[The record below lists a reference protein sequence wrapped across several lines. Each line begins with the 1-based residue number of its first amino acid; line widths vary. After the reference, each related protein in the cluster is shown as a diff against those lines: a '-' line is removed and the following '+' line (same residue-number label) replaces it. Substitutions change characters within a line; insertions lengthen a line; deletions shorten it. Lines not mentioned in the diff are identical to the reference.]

1 MTTGVVLARTGS
13 TYRVHT
19 DRGEVT
25 ATLRGRLKHQ
35 DGDRVVAGDVVDLD
49 VPTGGEG
56 GGGRATIV
64 GVRRR
69 RSVLARRAA
78 GERSPRRQPIAANV
92 DQVLVVAA
100 ARDPEPNPRMLDR
113 FLVIA
118 EANRLPCVVILNK
131 IELDRS
137 ALERLARR
145 YGVAGY
151 QVLATSVKQ
160 PEGLTALRDLLR
172 GRESV
177 LAGPSGVGKSSLLNA
192 LYPGLNLRI
201 GEISEK
207 WGTGKHTTRA
217 ALLVPLPGGG
227 AGGEGAGYVVDTPG
241 LREVGTW
248 GIDPEL
254 LGVCFPEFRRFLDQ
268 CRFDNC
274 RHLPSRG
281 ARCARRPEPGPSTP
295 TGSSPTGT
303 STRRSAFLPG
313 PARGVARGDLVHHAR
328 ERVVEVDPLRVRE
341 TDHDEEDV
349 AELHRDGA
357 LGLSRLFRLLTE
369 AVVQLAREL
378 THLFGEPGEV
388 RERREISFLILADP
402 AIDRL
407 LRLA

>member
-227 AGGEGAGYVVDTPG
+227 AGGAGGAGAGYVVDTPG

-274 RHLPSRG
+274 RHLAEPGCAVREAAGAGTFDPDRLESYRHIYEEVSVPSWSS
-281 ARCARRPEPGPSTP
+281 ARR
-295 TGSSPTGT
+295 
-303 STRRSAFLPG
+303 R
-313 PARGVARGDLVHHAR
+313 AR
-328 ERVVEVDPLRVRE
+328 
-341 TDHDEEDV
+341 
-349 AELHRDGA
+349 
-357 LGLSRLFRLLTE
+357 
-369 AVVQLAREL
+369 
-378 THLFGEPGEV
+378 
-388 RERREISFLILADP
+388 
-402 AIDRL
+402 
-407 LRLA
+407 